1 MSSSG
6 KYRLGQLKG
15 FSLFYFTWTFVAV
28 FLVKMIEH
36 LVPIIWAVL
45 LKIALLTEILE
56 GVRKCALKMIV
67 FLYNLT
73 NMPRLVRPCKSSWF
87 WLPLATYTF
96 FQQFFLNKLNKQTNI
111 ITKIM
116 KIKPKLTHAILI
128 VKLKLKISCLVAIK
142 FEKFTNPLE
151 LKVVAK
157 TFKIKYDFSR
167 IYIEG
172 TRTKNF

>member
-45 LKIALLTEILE
+45 LKIALLTEIWE

-96 FQQFFLNKLNKQTNI
+96 FQQFFLNKLNKQTNKHNNKNNEDK
-111 ITKIM
+111 TKTDTCDINCQIKTEDILSSSN
-116 KIKPKLTHAILI
+116 KIW
-128 VKLKLKISCLVAIK
+128 
-142 FEKFTNPLE
+142 E
-151 LKVVAK
+151 
-157 TFKIKYDFSR
+157 
-167 IYIEG
+167 IYKSF
-172 TRTKNF
+172 RTKSSSQNFQN